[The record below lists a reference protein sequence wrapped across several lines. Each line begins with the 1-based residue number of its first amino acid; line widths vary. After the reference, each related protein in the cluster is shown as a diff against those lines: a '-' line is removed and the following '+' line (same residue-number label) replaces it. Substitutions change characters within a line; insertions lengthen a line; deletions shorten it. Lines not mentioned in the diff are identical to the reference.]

1 MMLGKARINKREI
14 EEGFHRHVSKI
25 SLFFLF
31 AALVPASSAFA
42 QDANPF
48 SNVKTD
54 PNGAAVKQELP
65 ALEQRLKQVEDRVSA
80 IQQVQVAVPADAL
93 TPGGKTAAA
102 AAAGVSSDQ
111 DVELEAATFIACVN
125 GKAMF
130 RDADQKPFFVD
141 AKQAMQNDAVRRV
154 GGCKP

>member
-1 MMLGKARINKREI
+1 LILA
-14 EEGFHRHVSKI
+14 GF
-25 SLFFLF
+25 
-31 AALVPASSAFA
+31 VPTQSAFA

-48 SNVKTD
+48 SNVKPD
-54 PNGAAVKQELP
+54 PDGAAIKQQLP
-65 ALEQRLKQVEDRVSA
+65 EIEQRLRQVEDRVSA

-93 TPGGKTAAA
+93 SPGGKPGG
-102 AAAGVSSDQ
+102 AAAGVPSDE
-111 DVELEAATFIACVN
+111 DVELQAATFIACVN

>member
-1 MMLGKARINKREI
+1 MLDKAGVNKKEI
-14 EEGFHRHVSKI
+14 KRGFCCSARKI
-25 SLFFLF
+25 SLFLFL
-31 AALVPASSAFA
+31 AAYAPASSAFA